1 MRQRLTLTDKSIK
14 ALSDLNNAKTDTD
27 RLVILS
33 LLYADASNNGASD
46 AEEFFK
52 SKSRENTARL
62 ITIWF
67 YSVNILTVA
76 VILLI
81 FGREFYLGT
90 LGSGIITSSVI
101 ISLIGATVAQNAAA
115 FLLFAKYAFNLVAR
129 HKGEKSEMRKP
140 AKTTSKIP

>member
-1 MRQRLTLTDKSIK
+1 MKQRLTLTDKSIK
-14 ALSDLNNAKTDTD
+14 ALSDLNSAKTDTD
-27 RLVILS
+27 KLEILS
-33 LLYADASNNGASD
+33 SLYTDASNNGASD

-52 SKSRENTARL
+52 SKSRENTAKL

-81 FGREFYLGT
+81 FAREFYLGT
-90 LGSGIITSSVI
+90 LGSGIITSSVV

-115 FLLFAKYAFNLVAR
+115 FLLFAKYAFNLAPP
-129 HKGEKSEMRKP
+129 HKGDKSETGKP
-140 AKTTSKIP
+140 TKPTSKSP